1 MPFSCFGMRFPLSRN
16 GRLLR
21 LAAALPLAALG
32 WSALPS
38 AALAGNE
45 TGAKGAQIYCFMR
58 SSGNNHEV
66 SWKAAYAVIKRQSA
80 SVFKTSPEHA
90 AVMITEAVVADPGKY
105 NGCGRYLGD
114 LYVKAV
120 DTAEQKSQSTHPD
133 STNRS
138 GISTGITS
146 GTSTTGGSNVNRD
159 AY

>member
-1 MPFSCFGMRFPLSRN
+1 MPSPCFGMRHPLSFN

-32 WSALPS
+32 WSALPT

-45 TGAKGAQIYCFMR
+45 TGAKGAQIYCYMR

-105 NGCGRYLGD
+105 NDCGRYLGD

-120 DTAEQKSQSTHPD
+120 DTTEEKSQSTHPD
-133 STNRS
+133 STNRT
-138 GISTGITS
+138 STSSGITS
-146 GTSTTGGSNVNRD
+146 GSGNSSGGNVNRY

>member
-105 NGCGRYLGD
+105 NDCGRYLGD

-120 DTAEQKSQSTHPD
+120 DTTEEKSQSTHPD
-133 STNRS
+133 STNRT
-138 GISTGITS
+138 STSSGITS
-146 GTSTTGGSNVNRD
+146 GNSSGGNVNRY